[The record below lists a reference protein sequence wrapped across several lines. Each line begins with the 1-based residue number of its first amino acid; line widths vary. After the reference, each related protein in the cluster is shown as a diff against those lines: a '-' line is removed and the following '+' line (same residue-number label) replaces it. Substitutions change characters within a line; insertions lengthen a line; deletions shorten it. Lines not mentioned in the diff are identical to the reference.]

1 MQFHCK
7 FRQNFVCC
15 QINSCWSP
23 LNWCC
28 SCSYG
33 KQLFGNFFHL
43 EFHYFCFILF
53 FEYRYVAKFSKRSAY
68 GFYVN
73 GYIHRIQWY
82 KRRFEVVN
90 WGVFCCLKQ
99 KMPSSAAVILSFV
112 EQTSGIFCKSEYQ
125 SNAQKPTLNLLDQ
138 HQSDLRLHIDGTEAV
153 PPRTG
158 IIQSILSNLLR

>member
-68 GFYVN
+68 GSMSTAIYTEYSDIKEDSKSWIEVCFVAWN
-73 GYIHRIQWY
+73 RKCHHLRQWFCRSSN
-82 KRRFEVVN
+82 KRAEY
-90 WGVFCCLKQ
+90 
-99 KMPSSAAVILSFV
+99 SADPNTNQTPKSQLWICSINIKVICV
-112 EQTSGIFCKSEYQ
+112 CT
-125 SNAQKPTLNLLDQ
+125 
-138 HQSDLRLHIDGTEAV
+138 
-153 PPRTG
+153 
-158 IIQSILSNLLR
+158 